1 MLFVTSGDV
10 LSRVVLVA
18 NLPTQRELCYV
29 SNLNNFQHTFCSISV
44 SVLFEFKSCLIFVT

>member
-29 SNLNNFQHTFCSISV
+29 SNLSNFQHTFCSISV
-44 SVLFEFKSCLIFVT
+44 SVLFEF